1 MERILAFSA
10 RLGLLPQGELI
21 LCALSGGRDSV
32 ALLHFLKE
40 HGLSVAAAH
49 FDHHLRPNS
58 GEDALFCRD
67 LCRKWN
73 IPFYLGEGQVADLPG
88 NTEANAREARYAFL
102 ERTAEEI
109 GAACIATA
117 HNADD
122 NLETVLLHL
131 TRGCGLNGLTGI
143 RPRRGKVVRPML
155 KTPRAAVDCYV
166 ERFALPFREDAT
178 NADTAYARNRLRHQV
193 LPVLRSIN
201 PRVAEA
207 AGRMTDTLREDMAFL
222 TAHRPIPAP
231 PVVYPPLER
240 LELTGRGSWETA
252 LWTVMVEWVD
262 EVPNCP
268 PTPDAFYLCIA
279 PETQLFLRSRQP
291 GDAIHPP
298 FRTGKT
304 VKKWFNELGV
314 PVGEREAT
322 PVLTDGERVLS
333 VAGIGPNEKYLASPG
348 RAGLQACLFVQWTK
362 KREEPT
368 L

>member
-1 MERILAFSA
+1 MERILSFSA
-10 RLGLLPQGELI
+10 RWGLLPEQGLI

-40 HGLSVAAAH
+40 HGFSVAAAH
-49 FDHHLRPNS
+49 FDHHLRLNS
-58 GEDALFCRD
+58 EEDARFCRE
-67 LCRKWN
+67 LCERWD
-73 IPFYLGEGQVADLPG
+73 IPFYQGEGRIAELPG

-102 ERTAEEI
+102 ERTAEET

-143 RPRRGKVVRPML
+143 KPRRGRVVRPML
-155 KTPRAAVDCYV
+155 QTPRAAIDSYM
-166 ERFALPFREDAT
+166 AAHGLPFVEDET

-207 AGRMTDTLREDMAFL
+207 AGRMTDTLREDLDFL
-222 TAHRPIPAP
+222 TAHRPVP
-231 PVVYPPLER
+231 PPPKVYPPLER
-240 LELTGRGSWETA
+240 LELTGEGRWDTA
-252 LWTVMVEWVD
+252 LWTVKLDRVD
-262 EVPNCP
+262 EVPDTP
-268 PTPDAFYLCIA
+268 PTPDAFYLRVS
-279 PETQLFLRSRQP
+279 PETPLFLRSRQT
-291 GDAIHPP
+291 GDAVRPP

-322 PVLTDGERVLS
+322 PVLTDGTSIFS
-333 VAGIGPNEKYLASPG
+333 VAGIGPNERYLAPPG
-348 RAGLQACLFVQWTK
+348 QEGLFVQWK
-362 KREEPT
+362 KREG
-368 L
+368 